1 MQSYIPTRLHR
12 QKQGFEGAF
21 LFSEVYAYFHTMKTV
36 LIFGLAILFLGSCQ
50 NTQQQDNHQT
60 DTSYD
65 SLSGAPLVGDGKDAH
80 GCLTS
85 SGETWSQLR
94 NSCVQVFNIAV
105 RLNPV
110 TAREGSAQFS
120 AFALFQEDDSARVE
134 LFLPVG
140 EAQSELIERSPNG
153 HFKSGSYE
161 LKMTRPITLF
171 VDGKE
176 RYRQDAD

>member
-12 QKQGFEGAF
+12 QGQGFEGAF

-36 LIFGLAILFLGSCQ
+36 LTFGLAILFLGSCQ

>member
-12 QKQGFEGAF
+12 QGQGFEEAF

-36 LIFGLAILFLGSCQ
+36 LTFGLAILFLGSCQ

-120 AFALFQEDDSARVE
+120 AFALFQENDSARVE

>member
-1 MQSYIPTRLHR
+1 
-12 QKQGFEGAF
+12 
-21 LFSEVYAYFHTMKTV
+21 
-36 LIFGLAILFLGSCQ
+36 
-50 NTQQQDNHQT
+50 
-60 DTSYD
+60 SYD
-65 SLSGAPLVGDGKDAH
+65 SLSGGPLVGDRKDAY
-80 GCLTS
+80 GCLTA
-85 SGETWSQLR
+85 SGDTWSQLR
-94 NSCVQVFNIAV
+94 NPCVQVFKIAV

-171 VDGKE
+171 ADGKE
-176 RYRQDAD
+176 RNRQDAD

>member
-1 MQSYIPTRLHR
+1 
-12 QKQGFEGAF
+12 
-21 LFSEVYAYFHTMKTV
+21 MKTV
-36 LIFGLAILFLGSCQ
+36 LTFGLAILFLGSCQ

-120 AFALFQEDDSARVE
+120 AFALFQDR
-134 LFLPVG
+134 
-140 EAQSELIERSPNG
+140 
-153 HFKSGSYE
+153 KSTRLNSSHVKISYAVFC
-161 LKMTRPITLF
+161 LK
-171 VDGKE
+171 KKK
-176 RYRQDAD
+176 